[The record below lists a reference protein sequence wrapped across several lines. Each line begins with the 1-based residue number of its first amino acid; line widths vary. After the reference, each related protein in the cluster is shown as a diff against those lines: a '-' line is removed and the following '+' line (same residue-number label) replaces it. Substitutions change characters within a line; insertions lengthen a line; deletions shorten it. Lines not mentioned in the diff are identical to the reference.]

1 MSKEYKEKKIHSY
14 ERKLYEPLG
23 EHGNSVYER
32 REQLKHFVN
41 TYLLGNRAVT
51 RIDYLQYQALLFSTV
66 VQGDRNIDCFLPHVF
81 PKYDSIER
89 YSELNESRKKEVL
102 DIIAGA
108 FKFLRNRTR
117 MLIEDSKFSNK
128 TSIKEVAR
136 FFYNPE
142 REKSLGCFF
151 NIPSYDDCIFVVNG
165 FPVVTLAGWQLTK
178 PTEHRTYP
186 LLSMIDENFE
196 TDTKAI
202 FGVNSEN
209 RTDEDELIG
218 IDDEAELAGKKFI
231 NQSEEEKDLPVSG
244 SDSGREEMVS
254 HIDAASV
261 DSVHGDKGDEDY
273 DSPFGKLAGDSG
285 DHDFLGSRIRSG
297 ENMNTGPDA
306 HRDTDFQEKD
316 ADFAKGSTGKDSTF
330 AGDESDNYRNRHAD
344 DTVVENVIS
353 SEEHVVTEEVHHN
366 TGWWKWLLLAL
377 LIMLVIAAI
386 LLALM
391 WYYRFPG
398 SLFDYLYPRDPVIAG
413 SQLQEKN
420 DTGSSGDMPLDKN
433 GKPIL
438 PFSFNIP
445 DNDMPGGDD
454 GLNRVLPEN
463 DGDGIPA
470 GDTESGVNVPKD
482 AAGLNGGD
490 NTYPDTASSEKS
502 SGSEESPDS
511 PKNAPEN
518 NRNGNAGNS
527 SVNSEDAAL
536 NIDDQKTSSGNPVNI
551 EFNANNQP
559 AAGDST
565 GDDSGSSND
574 SEAGKQQMSPD
585 NRNRNNL
592 QDNSMNGAQNTVPEN
607 FNDDISAK
615 ELNRT
620 TDVSGERGM
629 MPESRA
635 GTSGNGSGTYSGNY
649 DNGMSQGMTE
659 NGYPNG
665 SSQRTSDNPQGKQN
679 LSGLSLKS
687 DLKLSFTSSDGNDGF
702 VDRVWYFNEQG
713 RKICSVYVN
722 YSRING
728 RVVLT
733 RNNVRH
739 TSDSCPFAV
748 GNSITCNDRMR
759 DCVASYEEYGIK
771 VKFDSM

>member
-108 FKFLRNRTR
+108 FTFLRNRTR

-306 HRDTDFQEKD
+306 PRDTDFQEKD
-316 ADFAKGSTGKDSTF
+316 ADFANGSAGKDSTF

-391 WYYRFPG
+391 WYYRFPVT
-398 SLFDYLYPRDPVIAG
+398 LFDYLYPRDPVIVG
-413 SQLQEKN
+413 PQLQEKN

-433 GKPIL
+433 GRPIL

-502 SGSEESPDS
+502 SGSKESPDS

-518 NRNGNAGNS
+518 NSNGNAGNS

-551 EFNANNQP
+551 EFNANNMP
-559 AAGDST
+559 AAGDRT
-565 GDDSGSSND
+565 GDDSGSMND
-574 SEAGKQQMSPD
+574 SDTGRQQT
-585 NRNRNNL
+585 
-592 QDNSMNGAQNTVPEN
+592 APEN
-607 FNDDISAK
+607 FIDDISGIQFN
-615 ELNRT
+615 ET
-620 TDVSGERGM
+620 TDSAGKGMVPDGRIADSGD
-629 MPESRA
+629 
-635 GTSGNGSGTYSGNY
+635 GSNIPSGNY
-649 DNGMSQGMTE
+649 DNDVHNSLTDS
-659 NGYPNG
+659 GYLNG

-687 DLKLSFTSSDGNDGF
+687 DLKLSFTSSDGKEGF
-702 VDRVWYFNEQG
+702 VDRVWYFNERG

-722 YSRING
+722 YSRIND

-733 RNNVRH
+733 RNNVRL

>member
-1 MSKEYKEKKIHSY
+1 MSIEYKEKKIHSY

-41 TYLLGNRAVT
+41 IYLLGDNVVT
-51 RIDYLQYQALLFSTV
+51 KEDYWRYQALLFSIV

-81 PKYDSIER
+81 QKFDSIER
-89 YSELNESRKKEVL
+89 YSELDENRKKKVL
-102 DIIAGA
+102 DIIARA

-117 MLIEDSKFSNK
+117 KLIEDRKFSSG
-128 TSIKEVAR
+128 TSVGEVAR

-151 NIPSYDDCIFVVNG
+151 NIPSYDDCIFLVNG
-165 FPVVTLAGWQLTK
+165 APVVTLVGWQLTK
-178 PTEHRTYP
+178 PIERRTYS
-186 LLSMIDENFE
+186 LLSMIDDSFE
-196 TDTKAI
+196 TDYRDVFK
-202 FGVNSEN
+202 VNSEN
-209 RTDEDELIG
+209 RTEEDKSIW

-254 HIDAASV
+254 HIDAAS
-261 DSVHGDKGDEDY
+261 DDRGDGDKSDEDY
-273 DSPFGKLAGDSG
+273 DSPFGNLAGDSG
-285 DHDFLGSRIRSG
+285 DNDFLGSRTRSG
-297 ENMNTGPDA
+297 LNMNAET
-306 HRDTDFQEKD
+306 HTQQNTDFQGKD
-316 ADFAKGSTGKDSTF
+316 ADFANGSAGKDSTF

-391 WYYRFPG
+391 WYYRFPVT
-398 SLFDYLYPRDPVIAG
+398 LFDYLYPRDPVIAG
-413 SQLQEKN
+413 PQLQEKN

-433 GKPIL
+433 GRPIL

-502 SGSEESPDS
+502 SGSKESPDS

-518 NRNGNAGNS
+518 NSNGNAGNS

-551 EFNANNQP
+551 EFNANNMP
-559 AAGDST
+559 AAGDRT
-565 GDDSGSSND
+565 GDDSGSMND
-574 SEAGKQQMSPD
+574 SDTGRQQT
-585 NRNRNNL
+585 
-592 QDNSMNGAQNTVPEN
+592 APEN
-607 FNDDISAK
+607 FIDDISGIQFN
-615 ELNRT
+615 ET
-620 TDVSGERGM
+620 TDSAGKGMVPDGRIADSGE
-629 MPESRA
+629 
-635 GTSGNGSGTYSGNY
+635 GSNIPSGNY
-649 DNGMSQGMTE
+649 DNDVHNSLTDS
-659 NGYPNG
+659 GYLNG

-687 DLKLSFTSSDGNDGF
+687 DLKLSFTSSDGKEGF
-702 VDRVWYFNEQG
+702 VDRVWYFNDQG

-722 YSRING
+722 YSRIND

-733 RNNVRH
+733 RNNVRL

>member
-1 MSKEYKEKKIHSY
+1 
-14 ERKLYEPLG
+14 
-23 EHGNSVYER
+23 
-32 REQLKHFVN
+32 
-41 TYLLGNRAVT
+41 
-51 RIDYLQYQALLFSTV
+51 
-66 VQGDRNIDCFLPHVF
+66 
-81 PKYDSIER
+81 
-89 YSELNESRKKEVL
+89 
-102 DIIAGA
+102 
-108 FKFLRNRTR
+108 
-117 MLIEDSKFSNK
+117 
-128 TSIKEVAR
+128 
-136 FFYNPE
+136 
-142 REKSLGCFF
+142 
-151 NIPSYDDCIFVVNG
+151 
-165 FPVVTLAGWQLTK
+165 
-178 PTEHRTYP
+178 
-186 LLSMIDENFE
+186 
-196 TDTKAI
+196 
-202 FGVNSEN
+202 
-209 RTDEDELIG
+209 
-218 IDDEAELAGKKFI
+218 
-231 NQSEEEKDLPVSG
+231 
-244 SDSGREEMVS
+244 MVS

-306 HRDTDFQEKD
+306 PRDTDFQEKD
-316 ADFAKGSTGKDSTF
+316 ADFANGSAGKDSTF

-391 WYYRFPG
+391 WYYRFPVT
-398 SLFDYLYPRDPVIAG
+398 LFDYLYPRDPVIAG
-413 SQLQEKN
+413 PQLQEKN

-433 GKPIL
+433 GRPIL

-502 SGSEESPDS
+502 SGSKESPDS

-518 NRNGNAGNS
+518 NSNGNAGNS

-551 EFNANNQP
+551 EFNANNMP
-559 AAGDST
+559 AAGDRT
-565 GDDSGSSND
+565 GDDSGSMND
-574 SEAGKQQMSPD
+574 SDTGRQQT
-585 NRNRNNL
+585 
-592 QDNSMNGAQNTVPEN
+592 APEN
-607 FNDDISAK
+607 FIDDISGIQFN
-615 ELNRT
+615 ET
-620 TDVSGERGM
+620 TDSAGKGMVPDGRIADSGE
-629 MPESRA
+629 
-635 GTSGNGSGTYSGNY
+635 GSNIPSGNY
-649 DNGMSQGMTE
+649 DNDVHNSLTDS
-659 NGYPNG
+659 GYLNG

-687 DLKLSFTSSDGNDGF
+687 DLKLSFTSSDGKEGF
-702 VDRVWYFNEQG
+702 VDRVWYFNDQG

-722 YSRING
+722 YSRIND

-733 RNNVRH
+733 RNNVRL

>member
-108 FKFLRNRTR
+108 FTFLRNRTR

-306 HRDTDFQEKD
+306 PRDTDFQEKD
-316 ADFAKGSTGKDSTF
+316 ADFANGSAGKDSTF

-391 WYYRFPG
+391 WYYRFPV

-413 SQLQEKN
+413 PQLQEKN

-433 GKPIL
+433 GRPIL

-502 SGSEESPDS
+502 SGSKESPDS

-518 NRNGNAGNS
+518 NSNGNAGNS

-551 EFNANNQP
+551 EFNANNMP
-559 AAGDST
+559 AAGDRT
-565 GDDSGSSND
+565 GDDSGSMND
-574 SEAGKQQMSPD
+574 SDTGRQQT
-585 NRNRNNL
+585 
-592 QDNSMNGAQNTVPEN
+592 APEN
-607 FNDDISAK
+607 FIDDISGIQFN
-615 ELNRT
+615 ET
-620 TDVSGERGM
+620 TDSAGKGMVPDGRIADSGD
-629 MPESRA
+629 
-635 GTSGNGSGTYSGNY
+635 GSNIPSGNY
-649 DNGMSQGMTE
+649 DNDVHNTLTDS
-659 NGYPNG
+659 GYLNG

-687 DLKLSFTSSDGNDGF
+687 DLKLSFTSSDGKEGF
-702 VDRVWYFNEQG
+702 VDRVWYFNDQG

-722 YSRING
+722 YSRIND

>member
-108 FKFLRNRTR
+108 FTFLRNRTR

-285 DHDFLGSRIRSG
+285 DNDFLGGRTRSG
-297 ENMNTGPDA
+297 LNMNAET
-306 HRDTDFQEKD
+306 HTQQNTDFQGKD
-316 ADFAKGSTGKDSTF
+316 ADFANGSAGKDSTF

-391 WYYRFPG
+391 WYYRFPVT
-398 SLFDYLYPRDPVIAG
+398 LFDYLYPRDPVIAG
-413 SQLQEKN
+413 PQLQEKN

-433 GKPIL
+433 GRPIL

-490 NTYPDTASSEKS
+490 NAYPDTASSEKS

-518 NRNGNAGNS
+518 NSNGNAGNS

-551 EFNANNQP
+551 EFNANNMP
-559 AAGDST
+559 AAGDRT
-565 GDDSGSSND
+565 GDDSGSMND
-574 SEAGKQQMSPD
+574 SDTGRQQT
-585 NRNRNNL
+585 
-592 QDNSMNGAQNTVPEN
+592 APEN
-607 FNDDISAK
+607 FIDDISGIQFN
-615 ELNRT
+615 ET
-620 TDVSGERGM
+620 TDSAGKGMVPDGRIADSGD
-629 MPESRA
+629 
-635 GTSGNGSGTYSGNY
+635 GSNIPSGNY
-649 DNGMSQGMTE
+649 DNDVHNTLTDS
-659 NGYPNG
+659 GYMNG

-687 DLKLSFTSSDGNDGF
+687 DLKLSFTSSDGKEGF
-702 VDRVWYFNEQG
+702 VDRVWYFNDQG

-722 YSRING
+722 YSRIND

-733 RNNVRH
+733 RNNVRL

>member
-254 HIDAASV
+254 HIDAVSV

-306 HRDTDFQEKD
+306 PRNTDFQEKD
-316 ADFAKGSTGKDSTF
+316 ADFANGSAGKDSTF

-391 WYYRFPG
+391 WYYRFPV

-413 SQLQEKN
+413 PQLQEKN

-518 NRNGNAGNS
+518 NSNGNAGNS

-551 EFNANNQP
+551 EFNANNMP
-559 AAGDST
+559 AAGDRT
-565 GDDSGSSND
+565 GDDSGSMND
-574 SEAGKQQMSPD
+574 SDTGRQQT
-585 NRNRNNL
+585 
-592 QDNSMNGAQNTVPEN
+592 APEN
-607 FNDDISAK
+607 FIDDISGIQFN
-615 ELNRT
+615 ET
-620 TDVSGERGM
+620 TDSAGKGMVPDGRIADSGE
-629 MPESRA
+629 
-635 GTSGNGSGTYSGNY
+635 GSNIPSGNY
-649 DNGMSQGMTE
+649 DNDVHNSLTDS
-659 NGYPNG
+659 GYLNG

-702 VDRVWYFNEQG
+702 VDRVWYFNERA

-733 RNNVRH
+733 RNNVRR

>member
-108 FKFLRNRTR
+108 FTFLRNRTR

-165 FPVVTLAGWQLTK
+165 FPVVTLVGWQLTK

-186 LLSMIDENFE
+186 LLSMIDENFD

-209 RTDEDELIG
+209 RTDEDELMG

-254 HIDAASV
+254 HIDAVSV

-306 HRDTDFQEKD
+306 PRDTDFQEKD
-316 ADFAKGSTGKDSTF
+316 VDFANGSAGKDSTF

-391 WYYRFPG
+391 WYYRFPVT
-398 SLFDYLYPRDPVIAG
+398 LFDYLYPRDPVIAG
-413 SQLQEKN
+413 PQLQEKN

-433 GKPIL
+433 GRPIL

-482 AAGLNGGD
+482 ATGLNGGD

-502 SGSEESPDS
+502 SGSKERPDS

-518 NRNGNAGNS
+518 NSNGNAGNS

-551 EFNANNQP
+551 EFNANNMP
-559 AAGDST
+559 AAGDRT
-565 GDDSGSSND
+565 GDDSGSMND
-574 SEAGKQQMSPD
+574 SDTGRQQT
-585 NRNRNNL
+585 
-592 QDNSMNGAQNTVPEN
+592 APEN
-607 FNDDISAK
+607 FIDDISGIQFN
-615 ELNRT
+615 ET
-620 TDVSGERGM
+620 TDSAGKGMVPDGRIVDSGD
-629 MPESRA
+629 
-635 GTSGNGSGTYSGNY
+635 GSNIPSGNY
-649 DNGMSQGMTE
+649 DNDVHNSLTDS
-659 NGYPNG
+659 GYLNG

-702 VDRVWYFNEQG
+702 VDRVWYFNERG

-733 RNNVRH
+733 RNNVRR